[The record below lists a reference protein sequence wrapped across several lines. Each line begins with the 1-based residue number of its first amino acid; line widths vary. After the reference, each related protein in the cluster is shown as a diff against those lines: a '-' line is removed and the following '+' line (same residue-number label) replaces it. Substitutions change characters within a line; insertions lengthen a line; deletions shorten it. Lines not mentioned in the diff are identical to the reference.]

1 MAPIIKASIGKQDTM
16 SVPSSSTAPA
26 PARQRV
32 VIVGSGCAGLSALYT
47 LARHGADAVDVTLV
61 EASARLG
68 GHAYTIRSPA
78 GPNGEAPE
86 AIDVGFMVMNRETY
100 PNLLRIFG
108 EIGARTEDSDMSLAV
123 R

>member
-1 MAPIIKASIGKQDTM
+1 M
-16 SVPSSSTAPA
+16 SSESSNSSSS
-26 PARQRV
+26 RQRV

-47 LARHGADAVDVTLV
+47 LSRYAGDSVDVTLV
-61 EASARLG
+61 EASSRLG
-68 GHAYTIRSPA
+68 GHAYTITAPT

-86 AIDVGFMVMNRETY
+86 SIDVGFMVMNRETY

-108 EIGARTEDSDMSLAV
+108 EIGARTENSDMSLAI